1 MTLLDRLAM
10 EMIAYD
16 KGDPKR
22 IHHFLKVH
30 DFARLIGVA
39 EGLEEKT
46 LFRLEAAA
54 YVHDIGIHE
63 GERRFGR
70 NDGKIQEDLGPA
82 EAEAILERLGFEA
95 DLYFCQLSDMSWSH
109 AGVVYF
115 ARTWEG
121 TPRVSDEME
130 PRWFTLAELPY
141 EEMWEADKIWLPMVL
156 AGKKLRGT
164 VYFAEDGDHVTATEF
179 REVPLGKK

>member
-82 EAEAILERLGFEA
+82 EAEAMLERLGFEA
-95 DLYFCQLSDMSWSH
+95 EDIRRISWLVGHHHSYGSIDGPDAQILAEADMLVNQYEDGADRKRNEALYHRLYQTETGKRLFEALYFEEYAPH
-109 AGVVYF
+109 A
-115 ARTWEG
+115 
-121 TPRVSDEME
+121 
-130 PRWFTLAELPY
+130 
-141 EEMWEADKIWLPMVL
+141 
-156 AGKKLRGT
+156 
-164 VYFAEDGDHVTATEF
+164 
-179 REVPLGKK
+179 

>member
-82 EAEAILERLGFEA
+82 EAEAMLERLGFEA
-95 DLYFCQLSDMSWSH
+95 EDIRRISWLVGHHHSYGSIDGPDAQILAEADMLVNQYEDGADRKRNEVLYHRLYKTETGKRLFETLYFEEYAPH
-109 AGVVYF
+109 A
-115 ARTWEG
+115 
-121 TPRVSDEME
+121 
-130 PRWFTLAELPY
+130 
-141 EEMWEADKIWLPMVL
+141 
-156 AGKKLRGT
+156 
-164 VYFAEDGDHVTATEF
+164 
-179 REVPLGKK
+179 

>member
-82 EAEAILERLGFEA
+82 EAEAMLERLGFEA
-95 DLYFCQLSDMSWSH
+95 EDIHRISWLVGHHHSYGSIDGPDAQILAEADMLVNQYEDGADWKRNEALYHRLYKTETGKRLFEALYFEEYAPH
-109 AGVVYF
+109 A
-115 ARTWEG
+115 
-121 TPRVSDEME
+121 
-130 PRWFTLAELPY
+130 
-141 EEMWEADKIWLPMVL
+141 
-156 AGKKLRGT
+156 
-164 VYFAEDGDHVTATEF
+164 
-179 REVPLGKK
+179 

>member
-10 EMIAYD
+10 AMIKYD

-30 DFARLIGVA
+30 DFARLIGLA
-39 EGLEEKT
+39 EGLDERT
-46 LFRLEAAA
+46 MLRLEAAA

-82 EAEAILERLGFEA
+82 EAEPLLRELGFAPEDAERILWLVGHHHSYGSIDGPDAQILAEA
-95 DLYFCQLSDMSWSH
+95 DMLVNQYEDGADRKRNEALYRRLYKTETGKRLFRALYFEEYPDH
-109 AGVVYF
+109 A
-115 ARTWEG
+115 
-121 TPRVSDEME
+121 
-130 PRWFTLAELPY
+130 
-141 EEMWEADKIWLPMVL
+141 
-156 AGKKLRGT
+156 
-164 VYFAEDGDHVTATEF
+164 
-179 REVPLGKK
+179 

>member
-39 EGLEEKT
+39 EGLKEKT

-82 EAEAILERLGFEA
+82 EAEAMLERLGFEA
-95 DLYFCQLSDMSWSH
+95 EDIRRISWLVGHHHSYGSIDGPDAQILAEADMLVNQYEDGVDRKRNEALYHRLYKTETGKRLFEALYFEEYAPH
-109 AGVVYF
+109 A
-115 ARTWEG
+115 
-121 TPRVSDEME
+121 
-130 PRWFTLAELPY
+130 
-141 EEMWEADKIWLPMVL
+141 
-156 AGKKLRGT
+156 
-164 VYFAEDGDHVTATEF
+164 
-179 REVPLGKK
+179 

>member
-63 GERRFGR
+63 GECRFGR

-82 EAEAILERLGFEA
+82 EAEAMLERLGFEA
-95 DLYFCQLSDMSWSH
+95 EDIRRISWLVGHHHSYGSIDGPDAQILAEADMLVNQYEDGADRKRNEALYHRLYKTETGKRLFETLYFEEYAPH
-109 AGVVYF
+109 A
-115 ARTWEG
+115 
-121 TPRVSDEME
+121 
-130 PRWFTLAELPY
+130 
-141 EEMWEADKIWLPMVL
+141 
-156 AGKKLRGT
+156 
-164 VYFAEDGDHVTATEF
+164 
-179 REVPLGKK
+179 

>member
-82 EAEAILERLGFEA
+82 EAEAMLERLGFEA
-95 DLYFCQLSDMSWSH
+95 EDIRRISWLVGHHHSYGSIDGPDAQILAEADMLVNQYEDGADRKRNEALYHRLYKTETGKRLFETLYFEEYAPH
-109 AGVVYF
+109 A
-115 ARTWEG
+115 
-121 TPRVSDEME
+121 
-130 PRWFTLAELPY
+130 
-141 EEMWEADKIWLPMVL
+141 
-156 AGKKLRGT
+156 
-164 VYFAEDGDHVTATEF
+164 
-179 REVPLGKK
+179 

>member
-30 DFARLIGVA
+30 DFTRLIGVA

-82 EAEAILERLGFEA
+82 EAEAMLERLGFEA
-95 DLYFCQLSDMSWSH
+95 EDIRRISWLVGHHHSYGSIDGPDAQILAEADMLVNQYEDGADRKRNEALYHRLYKTETGKRLFKALYFEEYAPH
-109 AGVVYF
+109 A
-115 ARTWEG
+115 
-121 TPRVSDEME
+121 
-130 PRWFTLAELPY
+130 
-141 EEMWEADKIWLPMVL
+141 
-156 AGKKLRGT
+156 
-164 VYFAEDGDHVTATEF
+164 
-179 REVPLGKK
+179 

>member
-39 EGLEEKT
+39 EGLKEKT

-70 NDGKIQEDLGPA
+70 NDGEIQEDLGPA
-82 EAEAILERLGFEA
+82 EAEAMLERLGFEA
-95 DLYFCQLSDMSWSH
+95 EDIRRISWLVGHHHSYGSIDGPDAQILAEADMLVNQYEDGADRKRNEALYHRLYKTETGKRLFETLYFEEYAPH
-109 AGVVYF
+109 A
-115 ARTWEG
+115 
-121 TPRVSDEME
+121 
-130 PRWFTLAELPY
+130 
-141 EEMWEADKIWLPMVL
+141 
-156 AGKKLRGT
+156 
-164 VYFAEDGDHVTATEF
+164 
-179 REVPLGKK
+179 

>member
-82 EAEAILERLGFEA
+82 EAEAMLERLGFEA
-95 DLYFCQLSDMSWSH
+95 EDIRRISWLVGHHHSYGSIDGPDAQILAEADMLVNQYEDGADRKRNEALYHRLYKTETGKRLFEALYFKEYAPH
-109 AGVVYF
+109 A
-115 ARTWEG
+115 
-121 TPRVSDEME
+121 
-130 PRWFTLAELPY
+130 
-141 EEMWEADKIWLPMVL
+141 
-156 AGKKLRGT
+156 
-164 VYFAEDGDHVTATEF
+164 
-179 REVPLGKK
+179 

>member
-30 DFARLIGVA
+30 DFVRLIGVA

-82 EAEAILERLGFEA
+82 EAEAMLERLGFEA
-95 DLYFCQLSDMSWSH
+95 EDIRRISWLVGHHHSYGSIDGPDAQILAEADMLVNQYEDGADRKRNEALYHRLYKTETGKRLFEALYFEEYAPH
-109 AGVVYF
+109 A
-115 ARTWEG
+115 
-121 TPRVSDEME
+121 
-130 PRWFTLAELPY
+130 
-141 EEMWEADKIWLPMVL
+141 
-156 AGKKLRGT
+156 
-164 VYFAEDGDHVTATEF
+164 
-179 REVPLGKK
+179 

>member
-1 MTLLDRLAM
+1 LTLLDRLAM

-82 EAEAILERLGFEA
+82 EAEAMLERLGFEA
-95 DLYFCQLSDMSWSH
+95 EDIRRISWLVGHHHSYGSIDGPDAQILAEADMLVNQYEDGADRKRNEALYHRLYKTETGKRLFETLYFEEYAPH
-109 AGVVYF
+109 A
-115 ARTWEG
+115 
-121 TPRVSDEME
+121 
-130 PRWFTLAELPY
+130 
-141 EEMWEADKIWLPMVL
+141 
-156 AGKKLRGT
+156 
-164 VYFAEDGDHVTATEF
+164 
-179 REVPLGKK
+179 

>member
-70 NDGKIQEDLGPA
+70 NDGRIQEDLGPA
-82 EAEAILERLGFEA
+82 EAEAMLERLGFEA
-95 DLYFCQLSDMSWSH
+95 EDIRRISWLVGHHHSYGSIDGPDAQILAEADMLVNQYEDGADRKRNEALYHRLYKTETGKRLFEALYFEEYAPH
-109 AGVVYF
+109 A
-115 ARTWEG
+115 
-121 TPRVSDEME
+121 
-130 PRWFTLAELPY
+130 
-141 EEMWEADKIWLPMVL
+141 
-156 AGKKLRGT
+156 
-164 VYFAEDGDHVTATEF
+164 
-179 REVPLGKK
+179 

>member
-82 EAEAILERLGFEA
+82 EAEAMLEQLGFEA
-95 DLYFCQLSDMSWSH
+95 EDIRRISWLVGHHHSYGSIDGPDAQILAEADMLVNQYEDGADRKRNEALYHRLYKTETGKRLFEALYFEEYAPH
-109 AGVVYF
+109 A
-115 ARTWEG
+115 
-121 TPRVSDEME
+121 
-130 PRWFTLAELPY
+130 
-141 EEMWEADKIWLPMVL
+141 
-156 AGKKLRGT
+156 
-164 VYFAEDGDHVTATEF
+164 
-179 REVPLGKK
+179 

>member
-22 IHHFLKVH
+22 IHHLLKVH

-82 EAEAILERLGFEA
+82 EAEAMLERLGFEA
-95 DLYFCQLSDMSWSH
+95 EDIRRISWLVGHHHSYGSIDGPDAQILAEADMLVNQYEDGADRKRNEALYHRLYKTETGKRLFEALYFEEYAPH
-109 AGVVYF
+109 A
-115 ARTWEG
+115 
-121 TPRVSDEME
+121 
-130 PRWFTLAELPY
+130 
-141 EEMWEADKIWLPMVL
+141 
-156 AGKKLRGT
+156 
-164 VYFAEDGDHVTATEF
+164 
-179 REVPLGKK
+179 

>member
-16 KGDPKR
+16 KGDSKR

-82 EAEAILERLGFEA
+82 EAEAMLERLGFEA
-95 DLYFCQLSDMSWSH
+95 EDIRRISWLVGHHHSYGSIDGPDAQILAEADMLVNQYEDGADRKRNEALYHRLYKTETGKRLFETLYFEEYAPH
-109 AGVVYF
+109 A
-115 ARTWEG
+115 
-121 TPRVSDEME
+121 
-130 PRWFTLAELPY
+130 
-141 EEMWEADKIWLPMVL
+141 
-156 AGKKLRGT
+156 
-164 VYFAEDGDHVTATEF
+164 
-179 REVPLGKK
+179 

>member
-82 EAEAILERLGFEA
+82 EAEAILKRLGFEA
-95 DLYFCQLSDMSWSH
+95 EDIRRISWLVGHHHSYGSIDGPDAQILAEADMLVNQYEDGADRKRNEALYHRLYKTETGKRLFEALYFEEYAPH
-109 AGVVYF
+109 A
-115 ARTWEG
+115 
-121 TPRVSDEME
+121 
-130 PRWFTLAELPY
+130 
-141 EEMWEADKIWLPMVL
+141 
-156 AGKKLRGT
+156 
-164 VYFAEDGDHVTATEF
+164 
-179 REVPLGKK
+179 